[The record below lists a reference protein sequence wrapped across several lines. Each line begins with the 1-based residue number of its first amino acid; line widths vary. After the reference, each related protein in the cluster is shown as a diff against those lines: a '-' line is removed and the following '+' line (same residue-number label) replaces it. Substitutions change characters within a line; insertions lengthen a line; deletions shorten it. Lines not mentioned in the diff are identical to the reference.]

1 MFYRIGFIYTWKNAI
16 KDIAI
21 ILLTLSVYLISSYSK
36 VVHYIHRKIPILNLE
51 EIVKNFYKDNLVS
64 SVFIGAT
71 IALLLVM
78 LLILLN
84 RLNKFPKEELDK
96 EKVKKII
103 ENYGGSR
110 LIHYVFLG
118 DKYIYINKNEDV
130 LFQYQISGDKII
142 VLGNPVGNKENF
154 FDGIQEF
161 LEFADLYGYTLVFSG
176 VDVEVMGELH
186 DLGYEFMKL
195 GQDAWV
201 ELDKFSLVG
210 NKNKSNRQAIGRIT
224 KAGYEFSIV
233 SPPYN
238 DELFSEIKEVSEEW
252 LNGQKEKGF
261 CVGFLDRDYIE
272 MDKVAIVR
280 NSEGELKG
288 FATIM
293 PMYDGETLSVD
304 LMRFKKI
311 ELNGIMDYMFA
322 NIFEYAKEN
331 GFKYFNLGLAPLA
344 DVGRTKHAFFREK
357 IAYQIFV
364 YGNFVYSFK
373 GLKKFKEKYATRWED
388 RYIAYKKGSSVIIT
402 VIQLMLVLTKE
413 KDDFCK

>member
-1 MFYRIGFIYTWKNAI
+1 M
-16 KDIAI
+16 
-21 ILLTLSVYLISSYSK
+21 
-36 VVHYIHRKIPILNLE
+36 
-51 EIVKNFYKDNLVS
+51 
-64 SVFIGAT
+64 
-71 IALLLVM
+71 
-78 LLILLN
+78 
-84 RLNKFPKEELDK
+84 
-96 EKVKKII
+96 
-103 ENYGGSR
+103 
-110 LIHYVFLG
+110 
-118 DKYIYINKNEDV
+118 
-130 LFQYQISGDKII
+130 LFQYDISGDKVI

-154 FDGIQEF
+154 FEGIQEF

-176 VDVEVMGELH
+176 IDVEVMGELH

-195 GQDAWV
+195 GQDAWI

-238 DELFSEIKEVSEEW
+238 DELFNEMKEVSEEW

-272 MDKVAIVR
+272 MDKIAVVR

-344 DVGRTKHAFFREK
+344 DVGRTKHAFLREK

-413 KDDFCK
+413 KDEFCK